1 MSALERRITGV
12 SNPFDLNAVLAKYG
26 TKPFRTDLCEIR
38 ALTADEAKTSKL
50 AKFFSTRAK
59 EREFVG
65 DPVFVAE
72 RHGAGAAAEELP
84 KNAFAAF
91 PLRENGKMWGFLF
104 MGKKS
109 FSESYSSEEMSELR
123 KFALFLELHVR
134 YMATY
139 EKLSELTLCLDRKV
153 DEKTLEYND
162 LINRQKEFIS
172 MVSHEIKAPITNAVF
187 QSDALLDD
195 LESGA
200 GKNEMK
206 KGLDVLHSQLVRAGE
221 LISKL
226 FSVQYY
232 DTRSVTLFK
241 EKVAVGLLLEDE
253 ADVLSNTNP
262 NARFETRISD
272 VGFVEIDR
280 LQFQQAVSNLLQNA
294 VKHSGRTDPHVVLSA
309 EASGGILRIQIEDD
323 GEGLADTESIFD
335 RYVTGEGTSASL

>member
-1 MSALERRITGV
+1 MRALVAVLAYAGVSRFLRSKFFTNSELVALQEEMSALERRITGV
-12 SNPFDLNAVLAKYG
+12 SNPFDLSVVLAEYG
-26 TKPFRTDLCEIR
+26 TKPYRTELCEIR
-38 ALTADEAKTSKL
+38 ALTPEEAKRSKL
-50 AKFFSTRAK
+50 AKFFTTRAK
-59 EREFVG
+59 EREFIK
-65 DPVFVAE
+65 DPVFIAE
-72 RHGAGAAAEELP
+72 RHGADAAASELP
-84 KNAFAAF
+84 KNAFVAF

-134 YMATY
+134 YMETY
-139 EKLSELTLCLDRKV
+139 GQLSELTLSLDRKV

-195 LESGA
+195 LESGTE
-200 GKNEMK
+200 KTEIK

-253 ADVLSNTNP
+253 ADVLSNTHP

-272 VGFVEIDR
+272 VGFAEIDR

-294 VKHSGRTDPHVVLSA
+294 LKHS
-309 EASGGILRIQIEDD
+309 
-323 GEGLADTESIFD
+323 
-335 RYVTGEGTSASL
+335 